1 MKSFLHN
8 KLFNLAIV
16 TTLVTTVF
24 SITAPATAIET
35 TPIPNNSINSI
46 YPREPNFFTRGRE
59 EFEREIQ
66 LLLNRS
72 PSTPEIPLKISPK
85 QEQIQ
90 EQLAP
95 LENRPQS
102 QELENQNQLEVEF

>member
-8 KLFNLAIV
+8 KLFDLAIV
-16 TTLVTTVF
+16 TTLVTTVL
-24 SITAPATAIET
+24 SITAPVTAIET
-35 TPIPNNSINSI
+35 TPVPNNSINSI

-59 EFEREIQ
+59 QFEREIQ
-66 LLLNRS
+66 LWLHRS
-72 PSTPEIPLKISPK
+72 RSNPEIPLKIDPT

-95 LENRPQS
+95 LENPPQL